1 MASLPP
7 HCPCSLH
14 FAVVQDLYAKT
25 PVYQWL
31 VVVVIVIVVVVV
43 LLLLQLVDAGIAS
56 FPHDGEV
63 IFVAGR
69 RPGSRPGRILVV
81 IHGLEGSQRAK
92 DRAPAQGAADRLC
105 SRANIGFGGRVRQR
119 EVWQA
124 ELVLLEGQRG

>member
-1 MASLPP
+1 MM
-7 HCPCSLH
+7 
-14 FAVVQDLYAKT
+14 QDLYAKT

-31 VVVVIVIVVVVV
+31 VVVIVVTAAVVVV
-43 LLLLQLVDAGIAS
+43 LLQLVGAGIAS

-92 DRAPAQGAADRLC
+92 DRAPAQSAADRLC
-105 SRANIGFGGRVRQR
+105 PRANIGFGGRVRQR